1 MMERLKRVTQVA
13 TGAIG
18 VVLLMAVIFT
28 GCSGGGTSTSDPD
41 MKKIADEL
49 IKLGNGHWEITT
61 LEREGDVVNISF
73 KVPDDPGK
81 VTFKEGQAAEEAV
94 HRILPKATGKLAWVS
109 VQGVGLRAVL
119 LEAVEGGGGGEEES
133 AEGQPEEH
141 SAEHEGDHQD
151 EHQDGAH

>member
-1 MMERLKRVTQVA
+1 MMERLKRVMQA
-13 TGAIG
+13 TAGAIG
-18 VVLLMAVIFT
+18 VVLLMAIIFN
-28 GCSGGGTSTSDPD
+28 GCSGGGGGASSSDPD
-41 MKKIADEL
+41 MKKIAEEL
-49 IKLGNGHWEITT
+49 TKLGNGKWEITA

-141 SAEHEGDHQD
+141 SEGHQD
-151 EHQDGAH
+151 EHQEGAH